1 MISMRQPKSQARYY
15 AVRQACVRSLSC
27 EVLPGRAGPML
38 FGDANMGY
46 AISYVFQLADPAARG
61 GRRWYAL
68 LSIFDQESIAVA
80 LWEFITVRFE
90 VIANQIKTATAI
102 QRHAK
107 SDPKQTSNADG
118 VKHFEGFL
126 RRRERGSASKGL
138 AELTDMQDIFI
149 ELHATFAWML
159 DVMLYRT

>member
-1 MISMRQPKSQARYY
+1 
-15 AVRQACVRSLSC
+15 
-27 EVLPGRAGPML
+27 
-38 FGDANMGY
+38 MGY

-80 LWEFITVRFE
+80 LWEFVTVRFE
-90 VIANQIKTATAI
+90 VIANQIKSATAI
-102 QRHAK
+102 QRHSK
-107 SDPKQTSNADG
+107 SNPKQQLSNNDG

-138 AELTDMQDIFI
+138 AELTDLQDIFI

-159 DVMLYRT
+159 EVMLFKS